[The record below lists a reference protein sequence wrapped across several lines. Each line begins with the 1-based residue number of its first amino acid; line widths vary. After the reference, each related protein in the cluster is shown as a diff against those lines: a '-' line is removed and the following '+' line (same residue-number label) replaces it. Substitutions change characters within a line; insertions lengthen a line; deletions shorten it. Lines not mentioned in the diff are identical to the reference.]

1 MKLCKPEK
9 WRVVMSMTLA
19 YYLRKPKQSTS
30 LERFCSG
37 EVLFCYIRFLFAKKV
52 FVKLEDIEIFLCC
65 AIDFP
70 KIKRQGWLISD
81 IQKIGYIV
89 IKVAGAFHKYR
100 LILLNFIDAAPRIKK
115 SLL

>member
-37 EVLFCYIRFLFAKKV
+37 EVLFCYMRAFYVGVKQLF
-52 FVKLEDIEIFLCC
+52 FV
-65 AIDFP
+65 
-70 KIKRQGWLISD
+70 
-81 IQKIGYIV
+81 
-89 IKVAGAFHKYR
+89 
-100 LILLNFIDAAPRIKK
+100 N
-115 SLL
+115 

>member
-1 MKLCKPEK
+1 
-9 WRVVMSMTLA
+9 MTLA

-30 LERFCSG
+30 LERFGSG
-37 EVLFCYIRFLFAKKV
+37 EVLFCYMRFLFAKKV
-52 FVKLEDIEIFLCC
+52 FIELEDIEVFICR

-89 IKVAGAFHKYR
+89 IKGAGTFHKYR

>member
-9 WRVVMSMTLA
+9 WRFVMSVILA
-19 YYLRKPKQSTS
+19 YYLRTPKQSTS
-30 LERFCSG
+30 RERFGSG

-52 FVKLEDIEIFLCC
+52 FVKLENIEIFLCC

-70 KIKRQGWLISD
+70 KIKRQCWLISD
-81 IQKIGYIV
+81 VKKIGYIV
-89 IKVAGAFHKYR
+89 IIGSGAKYR

>member
-37 EVLFCYIRFLFAKKV
+37 EVLFCYIRFLFAK
-52 FVKLEDIEIFLCC
+52 
-65 AIDFP
+65 
-70 KIKRQGWLISD
+70 
-81 IQKIGYIV
+81 
-89 IKVAGAFHKYR
+89 
-100 LILLNFIDAAPRIKK
+100 
-115 SLL
+115 

>member
-1 MKLCKPEK
+1 
-9 WRVVMSMTLA
+9 MTLA
-19 YYLRKPKQSTS
+19 YYLRKPNSTS

-37 EVLFCYIRFLFAKKV
+37 EVLFCYMCFLFAKKV
-52 FVKLEDIEIFLCC
+52 FVKLEDIEVFICR

-81 IQKIGYIV
+81 VKKIGYIV
-89 IKVAGAFHKYR
+89 IKGAGAFHKYR

>member
-9 WRVVMSMTLA
+9 WRFVMSMTLA
-19 YYLRKPKQSTS
+19 YYLRKPKSTS
-30 LERFCSG
+30 LERCCSG
-37 EVLFCYIRFLFAKKV
+37 EVLFCYMRFLFAKKV
-52 FVKLEDIEIFLCC
+52 FIKLEDIEVFICC
-65 AIDFP
+65 AIDFQ

-89 IKVAGAFHKYR
+89 IKGAGAFHKYR

>member
-1 MKLCKPEK
+1 
-9 WRVVMSMTLA
+9 MSMTLA

-52 FVKLEDIEIFLCC
+52 FIELEDVEVFICR

-89 IKVAGAFHKYR
+89 IKGTGAFHKYR
-100 LILLNFIDAAPRIKK
+100 LILLNFINAAPRIKK

>member
-19 YYLRKPKQSTS
+19 YYLRKPKSTS

-37 EVLFCYIRFLFAKKV
+37 EVLFCYMCFLLAKKV
-52 FVKLEDIEIFLCC
+52 FIKLEYIEVFICR

-70 KIKRQGWLISD
+70 KIKR
-81 IQKIGYIV
+81 
-89 IKVAGAFHKYR
+89 
-100 LILLNFIDAAPRIKK
+100 
-115 SLL
+115 

>member
-1 MKLCKPEK
+1 
-9 WRVVMSMTLA
+9 MTLA
-19 YYLRKPKQSTS
+19 YYLRKPKSTS
-30 LERFCSG
+30 LERFGSG
-37 EVLFCYIRFLFAKKV
+37 EVLFCYICFLFAKKV
-52 FVKLEDIEIFLCC
+52 FIELEDVEVFICR

-81 IQKIGYIV
+81 VKKIGYIV
-89 IKVAGAFHKYR
+89 IKGAGAFHKYR